1 MINYRNFNSLNDE
14 LRLMLLEKYKID
26 ELDVEDVFTNTQL
39 SKVEHHRGYMY
50 VALQFPSYNQ
60 DRKEFIIKEVHS
72 FVTDDFFITINK
84 NGYDHLD
91 EFAEYYKEI
100 SEVYDSSF
108 NLFYEMMDIFITA
121 QFRAIIKFKREIKQ
135 LEEEI
140 FDFET
145 VDDAVKQILILKR
158 NLVVF
163 QSIIEPLMEV
173 IVILQS
179 KYFKVVDQRDV
190 ERLDDSLDKL
200 KKIVNNLKTFRDQ
213 MQLLRE
219 TNEAV
224 VNRSTNEIIKVL
236 TAMSLIVIP
245 PMFVTSFF
253 GMNVYFGWNPERD
266 WIPVLIA
273 GLLILFST
281 CALYLFFRQKKWI

>member
-1 MINYRNFNSLNDE
+1 MINYCNFDTLDDQ
-14 LRLMLLEKYKID
+14 LRLLLLEKYKID

-39 SKVEHHRGYMY
+39 SKIEYHRGYLY
-50 VALQFPSYNQ
+50 VSLQFPAYNKQ
-60 DRKEFIIKEVHS
+60 RQEFVIKEVHS
-72 FVTDDFFITINK
+72 FVTDEFFITINK
-84 NGYDHLD
+84 NNYNHLN
-91 EFAEYYKEI
+91 EFSQYYLEI
-100 SEVYDSSF
+100 SQDYESTF

-121 QFRAIIKFKREIKQ
+121 QFRAIIKFKKEIKQ
-135 LEEEI
+135 LEDEI

-145 VDDAVKQILILKR
+145 VDDAIKQILVLKR

-163 QSIIEPLMEV
+163 QSIIEPLMETL
-173 IVILQS
+173 INLQTRFI
-179 KYFKVVDQRDV
+179 KITDQKDI

-200 KKIVNNLKTFRDQ
+200 KKIVNNIKTFRDQ

-253 GMNVYFGWNPERD
+253 GMNVYFGWNPDRD
-266 WIPVLIA
+266 WIPVVIA
-273 GLLILFST
+273 GGLIFIST
-281 CALYLFFRQKKWI
+281 IGLYLFFRKKKWI